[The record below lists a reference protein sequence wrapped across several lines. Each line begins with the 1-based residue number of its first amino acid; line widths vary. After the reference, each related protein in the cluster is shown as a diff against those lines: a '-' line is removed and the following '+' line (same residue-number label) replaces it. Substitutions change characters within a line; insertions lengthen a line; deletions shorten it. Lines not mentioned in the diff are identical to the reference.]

1 MARPERLELPTP
13 RFVVWCSIQL
23 SYGRQA
29 TTGRCRAAGE
39 AAEPTRIAPIW
50 QEPNPAVRHRRI
62 GRERACEGTGPPA
75 MWCVGSRHGSAARN
89 RRDPHLY
96 GPSPP
101 LLARGALGTMMSP
114 SHLRLSALAALLT
127 VSACSFANDTLW
139 PSLSGEDPRG
149 VPTGDAAAASTQSAT
164 GGATSASTLSGGAPG
179 TTTGVARKTSE
190 LRDQLQRLEDEVA
203 QQTRQLDDIR
213 RQLDESA
220 TGVDSKAEGIE
231 TRLKSR
237 GTPNDP
243 QLLADWND
251 AQRQLTHASQDM
263 ARLTNISTWATSDAA
278 LVSYILQSGRAAS
291 GQPGTT
297 DLERRQLAQL
307 ERDANRASV
316 NVDRLVSQVSGEIA
330 TRNLF
335 VAAAHRRLAALAPA
349 ITAGRPAAAIAA
361 SAATSGGA
369 SSSRAALVTIRCDRS
384 DVPYEEALYG
394 AVNQALDRRPDVAF
408 DVVAVTPPGA
418 APNNAAAA

>member
-1 MARPERLELPTP
+1 
-13 RFVVWCSIQL
+13 
-23 SYGRQA
+23 
-29 TTGRCRAAGE
+29 
-39 AAEPTRIAPIW
+39 
-50 QEPNPAVRHRRI
+50 
-62 GRERACEGTGPPA
+62 
-75 MWCVGSRHGSAARN
+75 
-89 RRDPHLY
+89 
-96 GPSPP
+96 
-101 LLARGALGTMMSP
+101 MMSP

-251 AQRQLTHASQDM
+251 AQRQLNHASQDM

-316 NVDRLVSQVSGEIA
+316 NVDRLVSQVSAEIA

-335 VAAAHRRLAALAPA
+335 VAAAHRRLAALGPA
-349 ITAGRPAAAIAA
+349 ITLGRPAFPAA
-361 SAATSGGA
+361 SPAVVG
-369 SSSRAALVTIRCDRS
+369 SRPALVTIRFDRP
-384 DVPYEEALYG
+384 DVAYEEQLFG
-394 AVNQALDRRPDVAF
+394 AVNQALERRPDVAF
-408 DVVAVTPPGA
+408 DVVAISPPGA
-418 APNNAAAA
+418 TASSVTASKRNIENVVQSLTSMGLPADRIRLSARTLADASGNEVRIYPR